1 MGEIV
6 HTAQIRLVQKKRPF
20 RDAYIEGFAEPLHFG
35 THGGYAK
42 YYGVKD
48 GGPLPTTV
56 DHVILALAGL
66 LTGTLAGALEARGIP
81 ASNKLEGEVEGPVG
95 DDQQLIR

>member
-1 MGEIV
+1 LLVTFSVPGNLLTREVPRGELV
-6 HTAQIRLVQKKRPF
+6 HTARIRLVQKKKPF

-48 GGPLPTTV
+48 VAPLPTTV
-56 DHVILALAGL
+56 DHVISALAG
-66 LTGTLAGALEARGIP
+66 
-81 ASNKLEGEVEGPVG
+81 
-95 DDQQLIR
+95 

>member
-1 MGEIV
+1 MGELV
-6 HTAQIRLVQKKRPF
+6 HTAKIRLLQKKKPF

-48 GGPLPTTV
+48 AAPLPTTV
-56 DHVILALAGL
+56 DHVISALAGL
-66 LTGTLAGALEARGIP
+66 LAGTPTGALGAPGNP
-81 ASNKLEGEVEGPVG
+81 ASNNLEAAVASPIETA
-95 DDQQLIR
+95 DKYF